1 MKIISC
7 LRCELDFQGQIA
19 AAFDQT
25 MKLTDGRIDVF
36 INNAGIGIGGSIEFC
51 KILCISSIGGLIG
64 LPYQGAY
71 SASKFAME
79 GFFNRIHSDTKERQC
94 RDGLRCLPFLCTFPR
109 KHRERRE
116 QRPEAGLSR
125 ISNMPHSREEEA
137 CIQICRGDFP
147 SEIGGI
153 RQMASAGTGLRLD
166 TFHLL

>member
-1 MKIISC
+1 MIILVTGMSSG
-7 LRCELDFQGQIA
+7 FGKAIA
-19 AAFDQT
+19 
-25 MKLTDGRIDVF
+25 KSLVSNGHKVF
-36 INNAGIGIGGSIEFC
+36 GTVRRNVE
-51 KILCISSIGGLIG
+51 ILCISSIGGLIG

-116 QRPEAGLSR
+116 QRPKAGLSR

-137 CIQICRGDFP
+137 WIQICRGDFP